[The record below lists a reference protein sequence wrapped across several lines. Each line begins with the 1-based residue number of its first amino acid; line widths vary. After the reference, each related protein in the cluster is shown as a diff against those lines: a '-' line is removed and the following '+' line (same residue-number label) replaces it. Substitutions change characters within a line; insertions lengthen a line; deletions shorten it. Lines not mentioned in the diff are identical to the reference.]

1 MTLFILTSQFETAQ
15 DGHTPT
21 LNDNWASLLP
31 VAQLVY
37 NKSRHSATGIAPA
50 EALMGFIPE
59 SRLDVAEEAEN
70 AVDRVKRLD
79 DARRTLTEHL
89 QGNHERVHGKSS
101 ANP

>member
-1 MTLFILTSQFETAQ
+1 M
-15 DGHTPT
+15 
-21 LNDNWASLLP
+21 
-31 VAQLVY
+31 AQLVY
-37 NKSRHSATGIAPA
+37 DKSRHSATGIAPA

-59 SRLDVAEEAEN
+59 LRLDVAEDTQMGEAEN

-89 QGNHERVHGKSS
+89 QVNHARVHGKSS

>member
-1 MTLFILTSQFETAQ
+1 MAQ

-59 SRLDVAEEAEN
+59 SRLDVAEDTQMGEAEN